1 MRMLISMT
9 GFGNATVSGD
19 GMTVSVEI
27 RSVNSRFY
35 EFSARV
41 PKHLQGREL
50 DLKEMVRAQL
60 KRGKVN
66 LTVTVDKEDGAEM
79 PLHVDI
85 EAAKTYHRLLTQLRD
100 AVGLPDAITLD
111 SLLKFPDVFTAVE
124 AEELPLEE
132 WALIMAAVEQSVA
145 SLFDMRRKEG
155 EELTRD
161 LEERVQTMENAINS
175 VEGLS
180 RGRAALERDRLTER
194 LRSLL
199 ADEKID
205 AARLDTEIAL
215 LADKMDITEELV
227 RFRSHTKFFLE
238 MLRSDASEGRKLSF
252 LLQEMNREAN
262 TISSKSYDADI
273 AHLVVS
279 VKEEL
284 ERIREQIQN
293 IE

>member
-1 MRMLISMT
+1 MLISMT
-9 GFGNATVSGD
+9 GFGNATLSGD

-66 LTVTVDKEDGAEM
+66 LTLTVDNADGAEM

-85 EAAKTYHRLLTQLRD
+85 ETAKMYHCLLTQLRD
-100 AVGLPDAITLD
+100 AVGLSDEITLD
-111 SLLKFPDVFTAVE
+111 SLLKFSDIFTAGE
-124 AEELPLEE
+124 SEDLPSEE
-132 WALIMAAVEQSVA
+132 WALIVTGVEQSVA
-145 SLFDMRRKEG
+145 ALFEMRRKEG

-161 LEERVQTMENAINS
+161 LEERVRIMDATIDRIE
-175 VEGLS
+175 ELS
-180 RGRAALERDRLTER
+180 HGRSALERDRLTER
-194 LRSLL
+194 LRNLL

-205 AARLDTEIAL
+205 PARLDTEIAL
-215 LADKMDITEELV
+215 LADKMDITEEMV

-238 MLRSDASEGRKLSF
+238 TLLSEVSEGRKLSF

-262 TISSKSYDADI
+262 TISSKSYDAGI
-273 AHLVVS
+273 AHMVVGI
-279 VKEEL
+279 KEEL

>member
-1 MRMLISMT
+1 MLISMT

-100 AVGLPDAITLD
+100 AVGLTDAITLD

-161 LEERVQTMENAINS
+161 LEERVQIMEDAVNS
-175 VEGLS
+175 VEELS

-194 LRSLL
+194 LRNLL

-262 TISSKSYDADI
+262 TISSKSYDAEI

>member
-1 MRMLISMT
+1 MLISMT
-9 GFGNATVSGD
+9 GFGNATLSGD

-66 LTVTVDKEDGAEM
+66 LTLTVDKADGAEM
-79 PLHVDI
+79 PLHVDL
-85 EAAKTYHRLLTQLRD
+85 EAAKMYHHLLTQLRD
-100 AVGLPDAITLD
+100 AVGLTEEVKLEN
-111 SLLKFPDVFTAVE
+111 LLQFSDVFTT
-124 AEELPLEE
+124 EEKEDLPDEE
-132 WALIMAAVEQSVA
+132 WALIMAGVEQSVA
-145 SLFDMRRKEG
+145 ALFEMRRKEG

-161 LEERVQTMENAINS
+161 LEERVRIMDATIDRIE
-175 VEGLS
+175 ELS

-205 AARLDTEIAL
+205 PARLDTEIAL
-215 LADKMDITEELV
+215 LADKMDITEEMV

-238 MLRSDASEGRKLSF
+238 TLQSEVSEGRKLSF

-262 TISSKSYDADI
+262 TISSKSYDASI
-273 AHLVVS
+273 AHMVVGI
-279 VKEEL
+279 KEEL

>member
-1 MRMLISMT
+1 MLISMT
-9 GFGNATVSGD
+9 GFGNATLSGD

-50 DLKEMVRAQL
+50 DLKELVRAQL

-66 LTVTVDKEDGAEM
+66 LTVSVDKVNGSSES
-79 PLHVDI
+79 PLHVDL
-85 EAAKTYHRLLTQLRD
+85 EAAKTYHRMLTELRD
-100 AVGLPDAITLD
+100 ATGLVEPVTLDHLMKFSDIFSMDEQEELPDAEWQLIEEG
-111 SLLKFPDVFTAVE
+111 VRQAV
-124 AEELPLEE
+124 A
-132 WALIMAAVEQSVA
+132 ALFS
-145 SLFDMRRKEG
+145 MRRKEG

-161 LEERVQTMENAINS
+161 LAERVQVMETAIGRIAEMADGRS
-175 VEGLS
+175 VVQREKLQ
-180 RGRAALERDRLTER
+180 ER

-199 ADEKID
+199 AEEKLD
-205 AARLDTEIAL
+205 PARLDMEVAI

-238 MLRSDASEGRKLSF
+238 MLASDVSEGRKLSF

-262 TISSKSYDADI
+262 TISAKSYDSEI
-273 AHLVVS
+273 AHLVVG

>member
-1 MRMLISMT
+1 MLISMT

-111 SLLKFPDVFTAVE
+111 SLLKFPDVFTAIE

-175 VEGLS
+175 VEELS